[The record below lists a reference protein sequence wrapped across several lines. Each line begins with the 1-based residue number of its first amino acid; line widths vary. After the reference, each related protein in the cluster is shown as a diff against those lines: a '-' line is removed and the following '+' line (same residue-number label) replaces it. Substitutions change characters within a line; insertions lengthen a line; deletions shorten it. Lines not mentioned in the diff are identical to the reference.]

1 MPGQP
6 PCAPG
11 MSRDRLH
18 CPPKLFPND
27 PHSCEYATK
36 EGDRAPLQGRCSAN
50 VHLSE
55 GPGRHRSCCYV
66 HARSVAHMESRMRR
80 AEPSAPESIWMGS
93 TRPVRPRRGKRGGGM
108 LSLLSRLLREQ
119 TAQDLAEYGIA
130 LATISIV
137 AVVVAVIIAGDV
149 GTLWSRAQNVIDSAA
164 TAS

>member
-93 TRPVRPRRGKRGGGM
+93 TRPVRPRRGKRGGGRSEEHTSE
-108 LSLLSRLLREQ
+108 LQSPCNLVCRLLLEKKKKKILTVR
-119 TAQDLAEYGIA
+119 
-130 LATISIV
+130 
-137 AVVVAVIIAGDV
+137 
-149 GTLWSRAQNVIDSAA
+149 
-164 TAS
+164 